1 MTCNTC
7 GLDHTGDGKDCVRC
21 GEPLSRTFFDVLG
34 VGEQATTEEI
44 RMAYRLKIR
53 SVHPDYV
60 QHLSTDLQRL
70 ATLRSTQLNN
80 IVEVLSNPDRRQAY
94 REEIARNRATGSA
107 GAPKAGSTSGSAG
120 KSEPADAQSPKDSE
134 PTFTLLWDQ
143 ITQRFRDWQTKV
155 AGDLP
160 AIGFWQ
166 GVFMALLFLAVFFGA
181 AYGLTLGAARVTSMP
196 FLFDLAPFVVFAV
209 KLSFCA
215 VMACLVLCR
224 NKNGGWG
231 RLGLAAVSV
240 FLVVR
245 LWQID
250 FQSNR
255 RISDRYAAQK
265 RDYSGVLEDIKRRI
279 NLSLVEFIA
288 DPAKAAE
295 FARSMAMKEI
305 PGDMAGL
312 IIHIQNASS
321 HLIKDTAVSFD
332 ILLNGTV
339 IYQHTGMI
347 AGRVEAQQT
356 CGYVFWVSPSSR
368 EFRELNSA
376 NLSRCVLR
384 VQKAE
389 PLHFGAGN
397 EWVDVADW

>member
-44 RMAYRLKIR
+44 RTAYRAKIR

-94 REEIARNRATGSA
+94 REEVARNRASGNA
-107 GAPKAGSTSGSAG
+107 GAPKAGSASGSAD
-120 KSEPADAQSPKDSE
+120 KSEAADAQSPKDSG

-166 GVFMALLFLAVFFGA
+166 GAFMALFFLAVFFGA
-181 AYGLTLGAARVTSMP
+181 AYGLTLGAARVKSMP

-209 KLSFCA
+209 KLFFCA

-231 RLGLAAVSV
+231 RLGLATVSV

-255 RISDRYAAQK
+255 RVSDRYAAQK

-295 FARSMAMKEI
+295 KARSI
-305 PGDMAGL
+305 
-312 IIHIQNASS
+312 SS
-321 HLIKDTAVSFD
+321 
-332 ILLNGTV
+332 
-339 IYQHTGMI
+339 
-347 AGRVEAQQT
+347 
-356 CGYVFWVSPSSR
+356 
-368 EFRELNSA
+368 
-376 NLSRCVLR
+376 
-384 VQKAE
+384 
-389 PLHFGAGN
+389 
-397 EWVDVADW
+397 